1 MMGARLEYFQ
11 SRKIVSSIAEMA
23 CRIHFSE
30 IGFFVEPLGQEHSYP
45 ALLTLRSR
53 GADAGAYAG
62 NVDRLTDEI
71 KLMPDFVISRIQPGP
86 SGAVRQSCLVEAKFR
101 SRPPD
106 DGYRRELLAKYK
118 SYIVNKQHM
127 LFYVV
132 ARDGGNGDPA
142 VFLHFTLGS
151 GWIKADSGWIKADS
165 GWIKADDEALMNY
178 DIYFGLR
185 SIEDRSHA
193 EWEKGQR
200 AKNRSEN
207 NFSDVYGKFV
217 LPALKSIF
225 TAPDAEDLEPAAPPP
240 P

>member
-1 MMGARLEYFQ
+1 MMGARLEHFQ

-53 GADAGAYAG
+53 RAVPGNYAA
-62 NVDRLTDEI
+62 NVDRLTNEI
-71 KLMPDFVISRIQPGP
+71 KSMPDFVISRIQPRQ
-86 SGAVRQSCLVEAKFR
+86 SGGAERQSCLVEAKFR
-101 SRPPD
+101 SKAPD
-106 DGYRRELLAKYK
+106 AGYLRELLAKYR
-118 SYIVNKQHM
+118 SYIENNQHM

-142 VFLHFTLGS
+142 VFLHFTLG
-151 GWIKADSGWIKADS
+151 A
-165 GWIKADDEALMNY
+165 GWIKADDETLMKYN
-178 DIYFGLR
+178 IYFGLR
-185 SIEDRSHA
+185 SIEDRSYA
-193 EWEKGQR
+193 DWEKGQR
-200 AKNRSEN
+200 AGTRSEH
-207 NFSDVYGKFV
+207 NFSDVYATFV

-225 TAPDAEDLEPAAPPP
+225 TAEDAEDLEPAAPPP